1 MNRRKAIQQTAIL
14 LGGAVSASIVSG
26 VMSGCQPTGAID
38 WSPQFLSKEEAKIIG
53 ELAETILPETDT
65 PGAKSMHLDEFI
77 DLMLKDCFTGAEQL
91 QFKKGLAN
99 LDEACKISTGQSLL
113 KCSPDERQVFLIEQ
127 EKKGL
132 ATRMKTGEKAFVTT
146 LKELVLTGYFTSE
159 YAINE
164 LMDYRPNPQKMEGCL
179 ETPQKIQVGI
189 EGRSA

>member
-1 MNRRKAIQQTAIL
+1 MDRRQAIQQTALL
-14 LGGAVSASIVSG
+14 LGGAVSASVISG

-38 WSPQFLSKEEAKIIG
+38 WSPQFLSKEEAIVIG

-77 DLMLKDCFTGAEQL
+77 DLMLHDCFTSDEQL
-91 QFKKGLAN
+91 EFKKGLTE
-99 LDEACKISTGQSLL
+99 LDEACKAFAGRTFM
-113 KCSPDERQVFLIEQ
+113 KCSASDRHDFLVQLEQ
-127 EKKGL
+127 KGL
-132 ATRMKTGEKAFVTT
+132 ATQRQTGKKAFVTT

-159 YAINE
+159 YAIKE

-179 ETPQKIQVGI
+179 DTPQKIQVGI